1 MSEEGVEKE
10 GVGEGG
16 ALDKGGEA
24 REQGA
29 EKSASFRSQSVN
41 GVAKGENIFWKI
53 IPKDEKTFV
62 FVCGIFAG
70 GAVGGVTRYKI
81 YKHKGKELKKTFF
94 GGCPRSGESK

>member
-41 GVAKGENIFWKI
+41 GVAKGENIF
-53 IPKDEKTFV
+53 
-62 FVCGIFAG
+62 
-70 GAVGGVTRYKI
+70 
-81 YKHKGKELKKTFF
+81 
-94 GGCPRSGESK
+94 